1 MKKEY
6 KVKEN
11 EAGIRIDK
19 YLSNKLS
26 DTSRTLITSMI
37 NDGLVTLNSK
47 PTKPSYKVEVNDVI
61 YLETKEATDVDIKPE
76 DLKLDIIYSDDDVAI
91 INKPSG
97 MVVHPAIGNTEGT
110 LVNGLMYELDDF
122 SGIKGEIRPGIVH
135 RIDKNTSGL
144 LMIAKNDYAHE
155 FLSNQLKEHS
165 VNRIY
170 VGLVYGVISENLGR
184 IEAPIGRDPKDRKKM
199 AVVEDGKKAIT
210 NFKVI
215 ERYKKFT
222 LVEFKLET
230 GRTHQI
236 RVHMKYIGYPLV
248 GDPEYGPKK
257 LVEETGQFLH
267 AKTLGFIHPKTKKYM
282 EFSVDIPPYFKDYLD
297 KLEK

>member
-1 MKKEY
+1 MNTKIVVKKEE
-6 KVKEN
+6 K
-11 EAGIRIDK
+11 GIRIDK
-19 YLSNKLS
+19 YLSQKLT
-26 DTSRTLITSMI
+26 DMSRSLIVSLI
-37 NDGLVTLNSK
+37 NSGNILVNDKT
-47 PTKPSYKVEVNDVI
+47 TKPSYIVEELDKISITNKEVEP
-61 YLETKEATDVDIKPE
+61 LELEASN
-76 DLKLDIIYSDDDVAI
+76 LHLDIVYSDEDVCVV
-91 INKPSG
+91 NKPSG
-97 MVVHPAIGNTEGT
+97 MVVHPAIGNTKDT
-110 LVNGLMYELDDF
+110 LVNGLIYELDDF
-122 SGIKGEIRPGIVH
+122 NGIKGEIRPGIVH

>member
-155 FLSNQLKEHS
+155 FLSEQLKEHT

-170 VGLVYGVISENLGR
+170 VGLCVGVIPENKGR
-184 IEAPIGRDPKDRKKM
+184 IDAPIGRDPKDRKKM
-199 AVVEDGKKAIT
+199 AVVADGKKAVT

-215 ERYKKFT
+215 ERYKKFS

-236 RVHMKYIGYPLV
+236 RVHMKYIGYPLA

-257 LVEETGQFLH
+257 LISETGQYLH
-267 AKTLGFIHPKTKKYM
+267 AKTLGFIHPTTKKYM
-282 EFSVDIPPYFKDYLD
+282 EFNSELPKYFTDYLD
-297 KLEK
+297 TLEK

>member
-1 MKKEY
+1 MNTKIVVKKDE
-6 KVKEN
+6 K
-11 EAGIRIDK
+11 GIRIDK
-19 YLSNKLS
+19 YLSQKLT
-26 DTSRTLITSMI
+26 DMSRSLIVSLI
-37 NDGLVTLNSK
+37 NSGNILVNDKT
-47 PTKPSYKVEVNDVI
+47 TKPSYIVEELDKISITNKEVEP
-61 YLETKEATDVDIKPE
+61 LELEASN
-76 DLKLDIIYSDDDVAI
+76 LHLDIVYSDEDVCVV
-91 INKPSG
+91 NKPSG
-97 MVVHPAIGNTEGT
+97 MVVHPAIGNTKDT
-110 LVNGLMYELDDF
+110 LVNGLIYELDDF
-122 SGIKGEIRPGIVH
+122 NGIKGEIRPGIVH

-155 FLSNQLKEHS
+155 FLSSQLKEHS

-267 AKTLGFIHPKTKKYM
+267 AKTLGFIHPKTKKYI